1 MNSQLHNSKLHNK
14 QLHNSHSQK
23 NQPASDAG
31 SALSLHGQPVHGQSV
46 EKLAV
51 PKEKALAVSLQ
62 EIVTLL
68 HAEVVLPKQQTTTKT
83 KQQASTV
90 NHASGS
96 GEHER
101 IQALL
106 QETIAGIATLDTAD
120 DSSISFLA
128 NKKYAK
134 DLKST
139 QAKAVIIQQNMLA
152 DCPVAALVVPDAY
165 VGFAKVSQ
173 LFAYKTQTIG
183 VAATAIVHET
193 ASVAADVTIADHVV
207 IGAYCRIAA
216 GVSIAANTV
225 IEDHVCIGE
234 HSRIAAN
241 VTIGHHTQI
250 GSHVHIHSQASIGSD
265 GFGYAPHQTDAGFAW
280 EKIAQL
286 GKVVIGDKVRI
297 GANTCIDRG
306 ALGDTIIGNGVII
319 DNLVQIAHNVQIGD
333 HTAIAAC
340 TGISGS
346 TKIGK
351 HCVLAGGVGVAGH
364 IQIVD
369 NVTITGRTVVT
380 GSINQAGSY
389 SSGTSM
395 MPTNT
400 WRRAAVNFKKLA
412 QSPFKYITTEI
423 NDLKS
428 RLNQVESRIYDKPNQ

>member
-1 MNSQLHNSKLHNK
+1 MKSQLH
-14 QLHNSHSQK
+14 K
-23 NQPASDAG
+23 NQLESETQFEL
-31 SALSLHGQPVHGQSV
+31 SAGQSV
-46 EKLAV
+46 AAFATAEKRVPAV
-51 PKEKALAVSLQ
+51 CLQ

-68 HAEVVLPKQQTTTKT
+68 NADVVLPKKQQTAINS
-83 KQQASTV
+83 ASSSDV
-90 NHASGS
+90 
-96 GEHER
+96 HER
-101 IQALL
+101 TLALL
-106 QETIAGIATLDTAD
+106 QENIAGIATLDTAD
-120 DSSISFLA
+120 NSSISFLA

-134 DLKST
+134 DLKNT
-139 QAKAVIIQQNMLA
+139 QAKAVIIQKDMLA
-152 DCPVAALVVPDAY
+152 DCPVVALVVPDSY

-173 LFAYKTQTIG
+173 LFAYKNQITG

-193 ASVAADVTIADHVV
+193 ASVADGVTIADHVV

-306 ALGDTIIGNGVII
+306 ALGDTIIGDGVII

-333 HTAIAAC
+333 YTAIAAC

-346 TKIGK
+346 TKIGR

-395 MPTNT
+395 MPTNS

-428 RLNQVESRIYDKPNQ
+428 RLNQVESRIYDKPSQ